1 MVVANAIARRDPIIK
16 SIMSK
21 IRAHGE
27 EALVM
32 HRNQEE
38 NRKRGN
44 NMIQSQSMEIDASH
58 NLDASGEMNEDEAN
72 NCEDDDEEINDDYK
86 CFRDPEDLKEIKWLM
101 QTKGVKAAVPFNTNI
116 LRIALNLRE
125 EKIAMMLV
133 AFYEIEID

>member
-1 MVVANAIARRDPIIK
+1 
-16 SIMSK
+16 
-21 IRAHGE
+21 
-27 EALVM
+27 
-32 HRNQEE
+32 
-38 NRKRGN
+38 
-44 NMIQSQSMEIDASH
+44 MEIDASH